1 MSAQQPDP
9 DHDKLAASCFD
20 FLLIE
25 LVPLAYRMVADLHA
39 KEEELL
45 RQSRRTLDQHTSF
58 SSTTGGGG
66 ARKSLPD
73 RTSQSQRSEG
83 AASSSA
89 DKAVAGSIPGTEML
103 GAGEGAQDDEETR
116 EAVFWR
122 LEGLGYR
129 VGQGLVER

>member
-1 MSAQQPDP
+1 MSAQQPEADN
-9 DHDKLAASCFD
+9 DKLAASCFD

-39 KEEELL
+39 KEEALL
-45 RQSRRTLDQHTSF
+45 QQSRQTHDQHTSL
-58 SSTTGGGG
+58 SSTPSM
-66 ARKSLPD
+66 RKSLPD
-73 RTSQSQRSEG
+73 RTSQSQKSEG

-89 DKAVAGSIPGTEML
+89 DKAVVGSLAGTEMP
-103 GAGEGAQDDEETR
+103 AGTHDDDEETR